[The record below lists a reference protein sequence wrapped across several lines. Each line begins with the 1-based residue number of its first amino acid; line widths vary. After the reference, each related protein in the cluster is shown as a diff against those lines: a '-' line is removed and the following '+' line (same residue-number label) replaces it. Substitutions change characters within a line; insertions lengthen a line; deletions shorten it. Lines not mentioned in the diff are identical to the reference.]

1 MEVYGGIPAN
11 GSSMSNGSTSGNTTN
26 TGGGNQFMPNK
37 YQFATYYGQKSMMN
51 NGGAGSHF
59 GQGGNQGGNNQYE
72 YSIDGPNAM
81 GSGVIASGG
90 TRLISS
96 ELNSYQSEKKIGG
109 NGSNEHHYN
118 SGGRSNN
125 P

>member
-26 TGGGNQFMPNK
+26 ASGNQFMPNK

-51 NGGAGSHF
+51 NVGGSHF

-109 NGSNEHHYN
+109 NGSNDHHYN